1 MAVEIWKTL
10 LAEGQV
16 KKDCTIPSY
25 TTVVQT
31 LRTGREAKN
40 QPHYKTD
47 KSTQT
52 ESIQTEQSTQTD
64 QMDRVGHPI
73 VMPNTSLL
81 M

>member
-1 MAVEIWKTL
+1 MAVEIGEAL

-40 QPHYKTD
+40 QPPNKTE

-52 ESIQTEQSTQTD
+52 DSIQAEQSTQTD

>member
-1 MAVEIWKTL
+1 MLKKLVSGTNYTLNQDEQSLILNMAAEICSQDRSL
-10 LAEGQV
+10 FV
-16 KKDCTIPSY
+16 
-25 TTVVQT
+25 
-31 LRTGREAKN
+31 N
-40 QPHYKTD
+40 NYKVD